1 MVFRRI
7 VARRTVL
14 AAGLAALALSACQST
29 PQRPAPRA
37 IDFSN
42 FAPIVLNAGSIDV
55 VNAYRPS
62 GGKHVEDRVPLPPA
76 EAVRRWTGE
85 RLQAA
90 GGAGR
95 VRVTIRDA
103 GIVEVALPKTEGIKG
118 YFTNDQAQRYDG
130 RIEVEVAGEVPDAG
144 PGTASF
150 RGTTRA
156 TVTYST
162 TVAENI
168 SLADR
173 EATLQDIT
181 RRMIEDLNGRL
192 DAGIRKDLAPMVRR

>member
-1 MVFRRI
+1 MPTRRF
-7 VARRTVL
+7 VL
-14 AAGLAALALSACQST
+14 AAALAAMALSACQST
-29 PQRPAPRA
+29 PPRPAPRP

-42 FAPIVLNAGSIDV
+42 FGPIVLNAGSIDV
-55 VNAYRPS
+55 VDARRPAAGTS
-62 GGKHVEDRVPLPPA
+62 AEQRAPVPPA

-90 GGAGR
+90 GGPGR

-103 GIVEVALPKTEGIKG
+103 SIAEVQLPKTGGLKG

-130 RIEVEVAGEVPDAG
+130 RIEVEVSGEVPG
-144 PGTASF
+144 ETTF
-150 RGTTRA
+150 RGMTKA
-156 TVTYST
+156 VVTQST
-162 TVAENI
+162 TVPENI

-173 EATLQDIT
+173 EATLQDLV
-181 RRMIEDLNGRL
+181 RRMMDDLNARL

>member
-1 MVFRRI
+1 MLSRRLL
-7 VARRTVL
+7 L
-14 AAGLAALALSACQST
+14 AAGTATLLLAACQST
-29 PQRPAPRA
+29 PPRPAPRP

-42 FAPIVLNAGSIDV
+42 FGPIVLNAGTVDV
-55 VNAYRPS
+55 VDSYRPM
-62 GGKHVEDRVPLPPA
+62 GAKHVEGRSPVPPA
-76 EAVRRWTGE
+76 EAVRRWAAE

-90 GGAGR
+90 GGPGR

-103 GIVEVALPKTEGIKG
+103 GIVEVPLPTKKGISG

-130 RIEVEVAGEVPDAG
+130 RIEVEVAGEVPDTG
-144 PGTASF
+144 SGGF
-150 RGTTRA
+150 RGVTRS
-156 TVTYST
+156 TVTQST

-173 EATLQDIT
+173 EATFLDLT
-181 RRMIEDLNGRL
+181 RRMMEDLNARL